1 MKRLLRRTF
10 PIGVSPQPD
19 AAQRERPAWRRVL
32 ALGWLLL
39 GLLLPGVAS
48 ADEPRREPATP
59 GGALARIRSAGV
71 LRVAIDATYPPMEF
85 LEGGQPV
92 GFDVELAREL
102 ARRLGVTA
110 EFIVMDW
117 DGILAGLT
125 SGRYDIILS
134 SMNITPARQQQVD
147 FVEYARMSQVFVTT
161 QGRTIRTEQELAGQR
176 VAVQTNTTSQRWVEQ
191 LQQRG
196 VAVQEV
202 RPFPGATEC
211 FAAVKSGQADVIVI
225 DEPVGRFFSQRDGSF
240 VITGQALEPEPIG
253 IAINKQD
260 KDLSAAI
267 SRAFEDIRRS
277 GELKRLSERWFGG
290 ELGQPVKPQ
299 GFWSFSSEVVLP
311 RVLQG
316 LRVTLQL
323 TLGSGGIGIA
333 LGLLVALARISRRRT
348 ARGAAIAYITLF
360 RGTPLL
366 LQLLFIFFALPLIMG
381 IRLGPMAA
389 GLAAL
394 SLNAAAYIA
403 EIFRAAIE
411 SIDKGQMEAA
421 RALGMSHELA
431 MRRVILPQTFRRLI
445 PPLVNELAAL
455 SKDTSL
461 VMVIALPE
469 MLYETKQLAGTYLR
483 PEVYAWAAIGY
494 LIIVVTLSAL
504 AQRLERRLEARG
516 T

>member
-1 MKRLLRRTF
+1 MVSRLVDMSLALA
-10 PIGVSPQPD
+10 VSP
-19 AAQRERPAWRRVL
+19 RRWAL
-32 ALGWLLL
+32 AVGCLLWVA
-39 GLLLPGVAS
+39 LLLPGLARATEPPRPPPPPVAV
-48 ADEPRREPATP
+48 P
-59 GGALARIRSAGV
+59 GGALARVQAAGV

-85 LEGGQPV
+85 LENGQPA
-92 GFDVELAREL
+92 GFDVELAREI
-102 ARRLGVTA
+102 AQRLSVRA

-134 SMNITPARQQQVD
+134 SMNITPVREQQVD

-161 QGRTIRTEQELAGQR
+161 RDRNIRTEEELAGQR
-176 VAVQTNTTSQRWVEQ
+176 VAVQTNTTSQRWVQQ

-196 VAVQEV
+196 VAVTEL

-225 DEPVGRFFSQRDGSF
+225 DEPVGRFFARRDDTF

-260 KDLSAAI
+260 ADLTEAVSW
-267 SRAFEDIRRS
+267 AFERIRDDGTLR
-277 GELKRLSERWFGG
+277 RLSEHWFGG
-290 ELGQPVKPQ
+290 VLGEAAHTPQ
-299 GFWSFSSEVVLP
+299 GFWSFSRETVLP
-311 RVLQG
+311 RVFQG
-316 LRVTLQL
+316 LGVTLQL
-323 TLGSGGIGIA
+323 TLGSGACGIA
-333 LGLLVALARISRRRT
+333 LGLVLSLARISRRR
-348 ARGAAIAYITLF
+348 AIRGVAVAYITVF

-366 LQLLFIFFALPLIMG
+366 LQLLFIFFALPLMLG
-381 IRLGPMAA
+381 VRLGPMAA
-389 GLAAL
+389 GLTAL

-494 LIIVVTLSAL
+494 LIIVVALSAL

>member
-1 MKRLLRRTF
+1 MTRVALIIRALSFHEGRCARVMKRLSVATTC
-10 PIGVSPQPD
+10 
-19 AAQRERPAWRRVL
+19 
-32 ALGWLLL
+32 LLL
-39 GLLLPGVAS
+39 GVLLAGLA
-48 ADEPRREPATP
+48 AAEEPQPTPATPATTP
-59 GGALARIRSAGV
+59 GGALARIQASGV

-85 LEGGQPV
+85 LENGQPV
-92 GFDVELAREL
+92 GFDVDLAREI

-110 EFIVMDW
+110 QFIVMDW

-134 SMNITPARQQQVD
+134 SMNITPAREQQVD

-161 QGRTIRTEQELAGQR
+161 RGQSIRTEEELAGHR

-191 LQQRG
+191 LQKRG
-196 VAVQEV
+196 VAVKEL

-225 DEPVGRFFSQRDGSF
+225 DEPVGRFFSRRDDSF

-260 KDLSAAI
+260 PDLTAAI
-267 SRAFEDIRRS
+267 RRAFADIQS
-277 GELKRLSERWFGG
+277 TGGLKRLSEHWFGG
-290 ELGQPVKPQ
+290 ELGQAVKPQ
-299 GFWSFSSEVVLP
+299 GFWTFSRAVVLP
-311 RVLQG
+311 RVIQG
-316 LRVTLQL
+316 LGVTLQL
-323 TLGSGGIGIA
+323 TLGSGALGIA
-333 LGLLVALARISRRRT
+333 LGLLVALARISRRSA
-348 ARGAAIAYITLF
+348 ARGVAKAYITLF

-366 LQLLFIFFALPLIMG
+366 LQLLFIFFALPLMMG
-381 IRLGPMAA
+381 VRLGPMAA
-389 GLAAL
+389 GLTAL

-483 PEVYAWAAIGY
+483 PEVYAWAAVGY
-494 LIIVVTLSAL
+494 LIIVVALTAL

>member
-1 MKRLLRRTF
+1 M
-10 PIGVSPQPD
+10 GVGPEPD
-19 AAQRERPAWRRVL
+19 AAQCARPAWSQIL

-39 GLLLPGVAS
+39 GLLLPGLAA
-48 ADEPRREPATP
+48 ADEPGGEPTTP
-59 GGALARIRSAGV
+59 GGALARIQSAGV
-71 LRVAIDATYPPMEF
+71 LRVAIDATYPPMEY

-92 GFDVELAREL
+92 GFDVDLAREL

-161 QGRTIRTEQELAGQR
+161 QGRHIRTEQELAGQR

-196 VAVQEV
+196 VAVREV

-225 DEPVGRFFSQRDGSF
+225 DEPVGRFFSRRDASF

-277 GELKRLSERWFGG
+277 GELKRLSELWFGG

-323 TLGSGGIGIA
+323 TLGSGGLGIV

-389 GLAAL
+389 GLTAL

-494 LIIVVTLSAL
+494 LIIVVALSAL

>member
-1 MKRLLRRTF
+1 MKRWSLT
-10 PIGVSPQPD
+10 IGC
-19 AAQRERPAWRRVL
+19 
-32 ALGWLLL
+32 LLL
-39 GLLLPGVAS
+39 AVLLPSLARG
-48 ADEPRREPATP
+48 DEPRSTTAPPVAAQ
-59 GGALARIRSAGV
+59 GGALARVQAAGV

-92 GFDVELAREL
+92 GFDVDLAREI
-102 ARRLGVTA
+102 ARRLGVSA
-110 EFIVMDW
+110 QFVVMDW

-147 FVEYARMSQVFVTT
+147 FIEYARMSQVFVTT
-161 QGRTIRTEQELAGQR
+161 RGRTIRTEQELAGHR
-176 VAVQTNTTSQRWVEQ
+176 VAVQTNTTSQRFVEQ

-196 VAVQEV
+196 VAVQEI

-225 DEPVGRFFSQRDGSF
+225 DEPVGRFFSRRDDSF

-260 KDLSAAI
+260 ADLTAAI
-267 SRAFEDIRRS
+267 RQAFEDIRAS

-290 ELGQPVKPQ
+290 ELGQAVKPQ
-299 GFWSFSSEVVLP
+299 GFWTFSLEVVLP

-316 LRVTLQL
+316 LGVTLQL
-323 TLGSGGIGIA
+323 TLGSGACGIA
-333 LGLLVALARISRRRT
+333 LGLLVALARISRRSVF
-348 ARGAAIAYITLF
+348 RGVATAYITLF

-366 LQLLFIFFALPLIMG
+366 LQLLFIFFALPLMMG
-381 IRLGPMAA
+381 VRLGPMAA
-389 GLAAL
+389 GLVAL

-483 PEVYAWAAIGY
+483 PEVYAWAAVGY
-494 LIIVVTLSAL
+494 LIIVVALSAL

>member
-1 MKRLLRRTF
+1 MRRWSLAIGCILL
-10 PIGVSPQPD
+10 
-19 AAQRERPAWRRVL
+19 AAF
-32 ALGWLLL
+32 
-39 GLLLPGVAS
+39 LPGLA
-48 ADEPRREPATP
+48 AGDEPPNVPATAP
-59 GGALARIRSAGV
+59 AGALARIRASGV

-85 LEGGQPV
+85 LENGQPV
-92 GFDVELAREL
+92 GFDVELAREI

-110 EFIVMDW
+110 QFIVMDW

-147 FVEYARMSQVFVTT
+147 FVEYARLSQVFVTT
-161 QGRTIRTEQELAGQR
+161 RGRNIRTEQELAGHS

-196 VAVQEV
+196 IAVREI
-202 RPFPGATEC
+202 RAFPGATES
-211 FAAVKSGQADVIVI
+211 FAALKSGQADVIVV
-225 DEPVGRFFSQRDGSF
+225 DEPVGLYFAHEDDTF

-260 KDLSAAI
+260 ADLTAAI
-267 SRAFEDIRRS
+267 TQAFADIKAS

-290 ELGQPVKPQ
+290 ELGQTAKPR
-299 GFWSFSSEVVLP
+299 GFWVFSREVVLP

-316 LRVTLQL
+316 LGVTLQL
-323 TLGSGGIGIA
+323 TLGSGVLGIA
-333 LGLLVALARISRRRT
+333 LGLLVALARISRRSGLR
-348 ARGAAIAYITLF
+348 AVAVAYITLF

-366 LQLLFIFFALPLIMG
+366 LQLLFIFFALPLFAG
-381 IRLGPMAA
+381 IRMGPMAA
-389 GLAAL
+389 GLSAL

-469 MLYETKQLAGTYLR
+469 MLYETKQIAGTYLR

-494 LIIVVTLSAL
+494 LIIVVALSTL
-504 AQRLERRLEARG
+504 AQRLERRMEARG

>member
-1 MKRLLRRTF
+1 MMRS
-10 PIGVSPQPD
+10 G
-19 AAQRERPAWRRVL
+19 L
-32 ALGWLLL
+32 ATACLLL
-39 GLLLPGVAS
+39 AVLLAS
-48 ADEPRREPATP
+48 SAAGEEPR
-59 GGALARIRSAGV
+59 ALERIQSSGV
-71 LRVAIDATYPPMEF
+71 LRVAIDATYPPMEY
-85 LEGGQPV
+85 LENGQPV
-92 GFDVELAREL
+92 GFDVDLSREL

-110 EFIVMDW
+110 QFIVMDW

-125 SGRYDIILS
+125 SGRYDIIVS
-134 SMNITPARQQQVD
+134 SMNITPERQQQVD

-161 QGRTIRTEQELAGQR
+161 RGRSIRTEEELAGQR

-191 LQQRG
+191 RVARGIAIRELQ
-196 VAVQEV
+196 A
-202 RPFPGATEC
+202 FPGAIEC
-211 FAAVKSGQADVIVI
+211 FTALKSGQADVIVI
-225 DEPVGRFFSQRDGSF
+225 DEPVGLFFSRRDDTF
-240 VITGQALEPEPIG
+240 VVTGRALEAEPIG
-253 IAINKQD
+253 IAINKTD
-260 KDLSAAI
+260 PDLTAAI
-267 SRAFEDIRRS
+267 TRAFEDIRRG
-277 GELKRLSERWFGG
+277 GELKRLSEHWFGG
-290 ELGQPVKPQ
+290 ELGQARKPQ
-299 GFWSFSSEVVLP
+299 GFWTFSREVVLP
-311 RVLQG
+311 RMLQG
-316 LRVTLQL
+316 MGVTLQL
-323 TLGSGGIGIA
+323 TLGSGVLGLA
-333 LGLLVALARISRRRT
+333 LGLLVSLARISRRS
-348 ARGAAIAYITLF
+348 ALRGVATAYITLF

-366 LQLLFIFFALPLIMG
+366 LQLLFIFFALPLMVG

-469 MLYETKQLAGTYLR
+469 LLYETRQLAGTYLR
-483 PEVYAWAAIGY
+483 PEVYAWAAVGY
-494 LIIVVTLSAL
+494 LLIVVALTAL

>member
-1 MKRLLRRTF
+1 MK
-10 PIGVSPQPD
+10 PVVSHLGTG
-19 AAQRERPAWRRVL
+19 AARAVGL
-32 ALGWLLL
+32 AWLLL
-39 GLLLPGVAS
+39 GLLLSGA
-48 ADEPRREPATP
+48 AAAGEPATAES
-59 GGALARIRSAGV
+59 ALARIRSTGV

-92 GFDVELAREL
+92 GFDVDLAREL

-125 SGRYDIILS
+125 SGRYDIIVS

-147 FVEYARMSQVFVTT
+147 FIEYARMSQVFVTT
-161 QGRTIRTEQELAGQR
+161 RGRAIRTEQELAGQR

-196 VAVQEV
+196 VPIQAIH
-202 RPFPGATEC
+202 PFPGATEC
-211 FAAVKSGQADVIVI
+211 FAAVKSGQADVVVI
-225 DEPVGRFFSQRDGSF
+225 DEPVGRFFARRDSAF

-253 IAINKQD
+253 IAINKED
-260 KDLSAAI
+260 PDLYEALA
-267 SRAFEDIRRS
+267 RAFEEIQRG

-290 ELGQPVKPQ
+290 ELGQAVKPQ
-299 GFWSFSSEVVLP
+299 GFWSFSGEVVLP

-316 LRVTLQL
+316 LGVTLQL
-323 TLGSGGIGIA
+323 TLGAGVFGVA
-333 LGLLVALARISRRRT
+333 LGLLVALARISRNQGI
-348 ARGAAIAYITLF
+348 RGAAVGYITLF

-366 LQLLFIFFALPLIMG
+366 LQLLFIFFALPLIIG

-389 GLAAL
+389 GLTAL

-469 MLYETKQLAGTYLR
+469 LLYQTKQVAGTYLR
-483 PEVYAWAAIGY
+483 PEVYAWAAVGY
-494 LIIVVTLSAL
+494 LIIVVTLSEL
-504 AQRLERRLEARG
+504 ARRLERRLEARG
-516 T
+516 A

>member
-1 MKRLLRRTF
+1 MNRW
-10 PIGVSPQPD
+10 S
-19 AAQRERPAWRRVL
+19 AATAC
-32 ALGWLLL
+32 LLL
-39 GLLLPGVAS
+39 GVLLPVLA
-48 ADEPRREPATP
+48 EPAP
-59 GGALARIRSAGV
+59 AGELERIRTAGV

-85 LEGGQPV
+85 LENGQPV
-92 GFDVELAREL
+92 GFDVDLSREL

-110 EFIVMDW
+110 QFIVMDW

-125 SGRYDIILS
+125 SGRYDIIVS
-134 SMNITPARQQQVD
+134 SMNITPERLQQVD
-147 FVEYARMSQVFVTT
+147 FIEYARLSQVFVTT
-161 QGRTIRTEQELAGQR
+161 RGQSIRTEQELAGHR
-176 VAVQTNTTSQRWVEQ
+176 VAVQTNTTSQRWVER

-196 VAVQEV
+196 VHVREI

-211 FAAVKSGQADVIVI
+211 FSAVKAGQADVIVI
-225 DEPVGRFFSQRDGSF
+225 DEPVGLFFARRDDAF
-240 VITGQALEPEPIG
+240 VMTGKALDAEPIG
-253 IAINKQD
+253 IAID
-260 KDLSAAI
+260 KKAPDLTAALT
-267 SRAFEDIRRS
+267 RALQDIRDS
-277 GELKRLSERWFGG
+277 GEQKRLSERWFGA
-290 ELGQPVKPQ
+290 ELGQAAKPQ
-299 GFWSFSSEVVLP
+299 GFWMFSREVALP

-316 LRVTLQL
+316 LGVTLQL
-323 TLGSGGIGIA
+323 TLGAGGLGIA
-333 LGLLVALARISRRRT
+333 WGMLVALARISRRT
-348 ARGAAIAYITLF
+348 GLRGLAVAYITLF

-366 LQLLFIFFALPLIMG
+366 LQLLFIFFALPIVAG
-381 IRLGPMAA
+381 IRMGPMAA
-389 GLAAL
+389 GVIAL

-494 LIIVVTLSAL
+494 LLIVAALSAL

>member
-1 MKRLLRRTF
+1 MRRQRLT
-10 PIGVSPQPD
+10 
-19 AAQRERPAWRRVL
+19 
-32 ALGWLLL
+32 WLLL
-39 GLLLPGVAS
+39 GVLLLPMLS
-48 ADEPRREPATP
+48 ARAEPKPSGLERVQK
-59 GGALARIRSAGV
+59 SGV

-85 LEGGQPV
+85 LENGQPV
-92 GFDVELAREL
+92 GFDVDMSREL
-102 ARRLGVTA
+102 ARKLGVTA
-110 EFIVMDW
+110 QFIVMDW

-125 SGRYDIILS
+125 SGRYDIIVS

-161 QGRTIRTEQELAGQR
+161 RDRAIRKEEDLAGR
-176 VAVQTNTTSQRWVEQ
+176 SVAVQTNTTSQRWVEQ
-191 LQQRG
+191 LRQRG
-196 VAVQEV
+196 VKVGQLH
-202 RPFPGATEC
+202 PFPGATEC
-211 FAAVKSGQADVIVI
+211 FAAVKSGQAEVVVI
-225 DEPVGRFFSQRDGSF
+225 DEPVGRFFARRDDTF
-240 VITGQALEPEPIG
+240 VITGQALEAEPIG
-253 IAINKQD
+253 MALDKQD
-260 KDLSAAI
+260 SDLTAAI
-267 SRAFEDIRRS
+267 ARALEELRQA
-277 GELKRLSERWFGG
+277 GELRRLSEHWFGG
-290 ELGQPVKPQ
+290 ELGQAAPPP
-299 GFWSFSSEVVLP
+299 GFWTFSLTTVLP

-316 LRVTLQL
+316 MGVTLQL
-323 TLGSGGIGIA
+323 TLGSGGLGIA
-333 LGLLVALARISRRRT
+333 LGLLVAMGRISRRAALRGV
-348 ARGAAIAYITLF
+348 ARAYITLF

-366 LQLLFIFFALPLIMG
+366 LQLLFIFFALPLVVG

-483 PEVYAWAAIGY
+483 PEVYAWAAVGY
-494 LIIVVTLSAL
+494 LLIVVALSAL
-504 AQRLERRLEARG
+504 ARRLERRLEAQG

>member
-1 MKRLLRRTF
+1 MKRVRL
-10 PIGVSPQPD
+10 I
-19 AAQRERPAWRRVL
+19 
-32 ALGWLLL
+32 LGCLLL
-39 GLLLPGVAS
+39 VALLAPGLS
-48 ADEPRREPATP
+48 AGTGEAPATQGP
-59 GGALARIRSAGV
+59 SSEGALARIQAAGV

-85 LEGGQPV
+85 LENGQPA

-110 EFIVMDW
+110 QFIVMDW

-125 SGRYDIILS
+125 SGRYDIIVS

-147 FVEYARMSQVFVTT
+147 FIEYARMSQVFVTT
-161 QGRTIRTEQELAGQR
+161 RGQRIRTEQELAGR
-176 VAVQTNTTSQRWVEQ
+176 DVAVQTNTTSQRWVEQ
-191 LQQRG
+191 LRQRG
-196 VAVQEV
+196 VAVRAV
-202 RPFPGATEC
+202 HSFPGATEC
-211 FAAVKSGQADVIVI
+211 FAAVKSGQAEVVVI
-225 DEPVGRFFSQRDGSF
+225 DEPVGRYFSRLDDAF
-240 VITGQALEPEPIG
+240 VITGQALDAEPIG

-260 KDLSAAI
+260 QELTAALT
-267 SRAFEDIRRS
+267 RAFEALQRE
-277 GELKRLSERWFGG
+277 GVLKQLSERWFGG
-290 ELGQPVKPQ
+290 ELGQAVLPQ
-299 GFWSFSSEVVLP
+299 GFWAFSREVVIP

-316 LRVTLQL
+316 LGVTLQL
-323 TLGSGGIGIA
+323 TLGSGGLGIA
-333 LGLLVALARISRRRT
+333 LGLFVAMGRISRRAGIRGL
-348 ARGAAIAYITLF
+348 ARAYITLF

-366 LQLLFIFFALPLIMG
+366 LQLLFIFFALPLIAG
-381 IRLGPMAA
+381 VRLGPMAA

-421 RALGMSHELA
+421 RALGMSHDLA

-469 MLYETKQLAGTYLR
+469 MLFETKQLAGTYLR
-483 PEVYAWAAIGY
+483 PEVYAWAAVGY
-494 LIIVVTLSAL
+494 LIIVMTLSAL
-504 AQRLERRLEARG
+504 ARRLEQRLEARG

>member
-1 MKRLLRRTF
+1 MSMMAGRLVDISPALS
-10 PIGVSPQPD
+10 VSP
-19 AAQRERPAWRRVL
+19 RRWGL
-32 ALGWLLL
+32 AVGWLLL
-39 GLLLPGVAS
+39 VGLLLPGLATAQAPPSPSAPPSAS
-48 ADEPRREPATP
+48 QD
-59 GGALARIRSAGV
+59 GALARIQAAGV
-71 LRVAIDATYPPMEF
+71 IRVAIDATYPPLAF
-85 LEGGQPV
+85 LENGQPV
-92 GFDVELAREL
+92 GVDVDIAREI

-110 EFIVMDW
+110 EFVVMDW

-134 SMNITPARQQQVD
+134 SMNITPARAQQVD
-147 FVEYARMSQVFVTT
+147 FVEYGRLSQVFVTT
-161 QGRTIRTEQELAGQR
+161 RDRNIRTEEELAGQR
-176 VAVQTNTTSQRWVEQ
+176 VAVQTNTTSQQWVER

-196 VAVQEV
+196 VAV
-202 RPFPGATEC
+202 RGIRSFPGATEC

-225 DEPVGRFFSQRDGSF
+225 DEPVGRFFARRDDTF
-240 VITGQALEPEPIG
+240 VITGQALESEPIG
-253 IAINKQD
+253 IAINK
-260 KDLSAAI
+260 KDTDLTAAI
-267 SRAFEDIRRS
+267 ARAFEDVRNS
-277 GELKRLSERWFGG
+277 GTLKRISEHWYGG
-290 ELGQPVKPQ
+290 ELGQAAKSQ
-299 GFWSFSSEVVLP
+299 GFWVFSRETVLP
-311 RVLQG
+311 RVFQG
-316 LRVTLQL
+316 LGVTLQL
-323 TLGSGGIGIA
+323 TLGSGALGIA
-333 LGLLVALARISRRRT
+333 LGLVLSLARISRRRPI
-348 ARGAAIAYITLF
+348 RGVALAYITLF

-366 LQLLFIFFALPLIMG
+366 LQLLFIFFALPLMLG
-381 IRLGPMAA
+381 VRLGPMAA
-389 GLAAL
+389 GLTAL

-469 MLYETKQLAGTYLR
+469 MLYETKQLASTYLR

-494 LIIVVTLSAL
+494 LIIVVALSAL
-504 AQRLERRLEARG
+504 AQRLERRLEERG

>member
-1 MKRLLRRTF
+1 MKR
-10 PIGVSPQPD
+10 PG
-19 AAQRERPAWRRVL
+19 L
-32 ALGWLLL
+32 ATACLLL
-39 GLLLPGVAS
+39 AVLLSGPAAG
-48 ADEPRREPATP
+48 EPPRAGPAEPSS
-59 GGALARIRSAGV
+59 ALARIQAAGV

-85 LEGGQPV
+85 LENGQPV

-110 EFIVMDW
+110 QFIVMDW

-125 SGRYDIILS
+125 SGRYDIIVS
-134 SMNITPARQQQVD
+134 SMNITPARAQQVD

-161 QGRTIRTEQELAGQR
+161 RGRSFRTEAQLAGQR
-176 VAVQTNTTSQRWVEQ
+176 VAVQTNTTSQRWVQQ
-191 LQQRG
+191 LVQRG
-196 VAVQEV
+196 VAVREI

-211 FAAVKSGQADVIVI
+211 FAAVQSGQADVIVI
-225 DEPVGRFFSQRDGSF
+225 DEPVGRFFAQRDDHF

-253 IAINKQD
+253 IAINKQEPE
-260 KDLSAAI
+260 LTGAI
-267 SRAFEDIRRS
+267 RRAFEDFQRT
-277 GELKRLSERWFGG
+277 GGLKRLSAHWFGG
-290 ELGQPVKPQ
+290 ELGQAVKPS
-299 GFWSFSSEVVLP
+299 GFWTFSREVVLP
-311 RVLQG
+311 RVIRG
-316 LRVTLQL
+316 LGVTLQL
-323 TLGSGGIGIA
+323 TFGAGGLGLA
-333 LGLLVALARISRRRT
+333 LGLLVALARISRRT
-348 ARGAAIAYITLF
+348 AIRGVATAYITLF

-366 LQLLFIFFALPLIMG
+366 LQLLFIFFALPLMMG
-381 IRLGPMAA
+381 VRLGPMAA
-389 GLAAL
+389 GITAL

-469 MLYETKQLAGTYLR
+469 LLYETKQLAGTYLR
-483 PEVYAWAAIGY
+483 PEVYAWAALGY
-494 LIIVVTLSAL
+494 LIIVVALSAL

>member
-1 MKRLLRRTF
+1 
-10 PIGVSPQPD
+10 
-19 AAQRERPAWRRVL
+19 
-32 ALGWLLL
+32 
-39 GLLLPGVAS
+39 
-48 ADEPRREPATP
+48 
-59 GGALARIRSAGV
+59 
-71 LRVAIDATYPPMEF
+71 MEF
-85 LEGGQPV
+85 LENGQPV
-92 GFDVELAREL
+92 GFDVDLSREL

-110 EFIVMDW
+110 QFIVMDW

-125 SGRYDIILS
+125 SGRYDIIVS
-134 SMNITPARQQQVD
+134 SMNITPERLQQVD
-147 FVEYARMSQVFVTT
+147 FIEYARLSQVFVTT
-161 QGRTIRTEQELAGQR
+161 RGQSIRTEQELAGHR
-176 VAVQTNTTSQRWVEQ
+176 VAVQTNTTSQRWVER

-196 VAVQEV
+196 VHVREI

-211 FAAVKSGQADVIVI
+211 FSAVKAGQADVIVI
-225 DEPVGRFFSQRDGSF
+225 DEPVGLFFARRDDAF
-240 VITGQALEPEPIG
+240 VMTGKALDAEPIG
-253 IAINKQD
+253 IAID
-260 KDLSAAI
+260 KKAPDLTAALT
-267 SRAFEDIRRS
+267 RALQDIRDS
-277 GELKRLSERWFGG
+277 GEQKRLSERWFGA
-290 ELGQPVKPQ
+290 ELGQAAKPQ
-299 GFWSFSSEVVLP
+299 GFWMFSREVALP

-316 LRVTLQL
+316 LGVTLQL
-323 TLGSGGIGIA
+323 TLGAGGLGIA
-333 LGLLVALARISRRRT
+333 WGMLVALARISRRT
-348 ARGAAIAYITLF
+348 GLRGLAVAYITLF

-366 LQLLFIFFALPLIMG
+366 LQLLFIFFALPIVAG
-381 IRLGPMAA
+381 IRMGPMAA
-389 GLAAL
+389 GVIAL

-494 LIIVVTLSAL
+494 LLIVAALSAL

>member
-1 MKRLLRRTF
+1 MKRILRRTF
-10 PIGVSPQPD
+10 PIGVSQEFD
-19 AAQRERPAWRRVL
+19 SAQRERTAWRRVL
-32 ALGWLLL
+32 ALGGLLL
-39 GLLLPGVAS
+39 GLLLPSHAS
-48 ADEPRREPATP
+48 ADEPRSEPATP

-92 GFDVELAREL
+92 GFDVDLAREL

-147 FVEYARMSQVFVTT
+147 FIEYARMSQVFVTT
-161 QGRTIRTEQELAGQR
+161 QGRNIRTEQELAGQR

-196 VAVQEV
+196 VAVREV
-202 RPFPGATEC
+202 RPFPGATES

-225 DEPVGRFFSQRDGSF
+225 DEPVGRFFARRDGSF

-267 SRAFEDIRRS
+267 SRALDDIRRS
-277 GELKRLSERWFGG
+277 GELKRLSELWFGG
-290 ELGQPVKPQ
+290 ELGQPLTPQ
-299 GFWSFSSEVVLP
+299 GFWSFSKEVVLP

-323 TLGSGGIGIA
+323 TLGSGGLGIA
-333 LGLLVALARISRRRT
+333 LGLLVALARISRRRIV
-348 ARGAAIAYITLF
+348 RGAATAYITLF

-381 IRLGPMAA
+381 VRLGPMAA

-431 MRRVILPQTFRRLI
+431 MRRIILPQTFRRLI

-494 LIIVVTLSAL
+494 LIIVVALSAL

>member
-1 MKRLLRRTF
+1 MLL
-10 PIGVSPQPD
+10 P
-19 AAQRERPAWRRVL
+19 VL
-32 ALGWLLL
+32 A
-39 GLLLPGVAS
+39 
-48 ADEPRREPATP
+48 EPAP
-59 GGALARIRSAGV
+59 AGELERIRTAGV

-85 LEGGQPV
+85 LENGQPV
-92 GFDVELAREL
+92 GFDVDLSREL

-110 EFIVMDW
+110 QFIVMDW

-125 SGRYDIILS
+125 SGRYDIIVS
-134 SMNITPARQQQVD
+134 SMNITPERLQQVD
-147 FVEYARMSQVFVTT
+147 FIEYARLSQVFVTT
-161 QGRTIRTEQELAGQR
+161 RGQSIRTEQELAGHR
-176 VAVQTNTTSQRWVEQ
+176 VAVQTNTTSQRWVER

-196 VAVQEV
+196 VHVREI

-211 FAAVKSGQADVIVI
+211 FSAVKAGQADVIVI
-225 DEPVGRFFSQRDGSF
+225 DEPVGLFFARRDDAF
-240 VITGQALEPEPIG
+240 VMTGKALDAEPIG
-253 IAINKQD
+253 IAID
-260 KDLSAAI
+260 KKAPDLTAALT
-267 SRAFEDIRRS
+267 RALQDIRDS
-277 GELKRLSERWFGG
+277 GEQKRLSERWFGA
-290 ELGQPVKPQ
+290 ELGQAAKPQ
-299 GFWSFSSEVVLP
+299 GFWMFSREVALP

-316 LRVTLQL
+316 LGVTLQL
-323 TLGSGGIGIA
+323 TLGAGGLGIA
-333 LGLLVALARISRRRT
+333 WGMLVALARISRRT
-348 ARGAAIAYITLF
+348 GLRGLAVAYITLF

-366 LQLLFIFFALPLIMG
+366 LQLLFIFFALPIVAG
-381 IRLGPMAA
+381 IRMGPMAA
-389 GLAAL
+389 GVIAL

-494 LIIVVTLSAL
+494 LLIVAALSAL

>member
-1 MKRLLRRTF
+1 MKRS
-10 PIGVSPQPD
+10 G
-19 AAQRERPAWRRVL
+19 L
-32 ALGWLLL
+32 ATACLLL
-39 GLLLPGVAS
+39 AVLLANLAAGE
-48 ADEPRREPATP
+48 EPRARLAAPSGP
-59 GGALARIRSAGV
+59 SGALARIQASGE
-71 LRVAIDATYPPMEF
+71 LRVAIDATYPPMEY
-85 LEGGQPV
+85 LENGQPV

-110 EFIVMDW
+110 RFIVMDW

-125 SGRYDIILS
+125 SGRYDLIVS
-134 SMNITPARQQQVD
+134 SMNITPERQQQVD

-161 QGRTIRTEQELAGQR
+161 RGRSVRTEEELAGQR

-191 LQQRG
+191 LGHRG
-196 VAVQEV
+196 IAIREL

-225 DEPVGRFFSQRDGSF
+225 DEPVGRFFSRRDDTF
-240 VITGQALEPEPIG
+240 LITGQALEPEPIG

-260 KDLSAAI
+260 AELTAAI
-267 SRAFEDIRRS
+267 RQALEDLRSS
-277 GELKRLSERWFGG
+277 GELKRLSEHWFGG
-290 ELGQPVKPQ
+290 ELGQALKPQ
-299 GFWSFSSEVVLP
+299 GFWMFSLEVALP

-316 LRVTLQL
+316 LGVTLQL
-323 TLGSGGIGIA
+323 TLGAGGLGLA
-333 LGLLVALARISRRRT
+333 LGLLVALARLSRRAVLRGV
-348 ARGAAIAYITLF
+348 ARAYITLF

-366 LQLLFIFFALPLIMG
+366 LQLLFIFFALPMMLG
-381 IRLGPMAA
+381 VRLGPMAA
-389 GLAAL
+389 GITAL

-411 SIDKGQMEAA
+411 SIDKGQLEAA
-421 RALGMSHELA
+421 RALGMSRGLA

-469 MLYETKQLAGTYLR
+469 LLYETKQLAGTYLR
-483 PEVYAWAAIGY
+483 PEVYVWAALGY
-494 LIIVVTLSAL
+494 LLIVLALSTL
-504 AQRLERRLEARG
+504 AQRLEHRLEARG
-516 T
+516 S

>member
-1 MKRLLRRTF
+1 M
-10 PIGVSPQPD
+10 SPQPD

-39 GLLLPGVAS
+39 GLLLPGLAS
-48 ADEPRREPATP
+48 ADEPRREPAAP
-59 GGALARIRSAGV
+59 GGALARIQSSGV

-211 FAAVKSGQADVIVI
+211 F
-225 DEPVGRFFSQRDGSF
+225 
-240 VITGQALEPEPIG
+240 
-253 IAINKQD
+253 
-260 KDLSAAI
+260 
-267 SRAFEDIRRS
+267 
-277 GELKRLSERWFGG
+277 
-290 ELGQPVKPQ
+290 
-299 GFWSFSSEVVLP
+299 
-311 RVLQG
+311 
-316 LRVTLQL
+316 
-323 TLGSGGIGIA
+323 
-333 LGLLVALARISRRRT
+333 
-348 ARGAAIAYITLF
+348 
-360 RGTPLL
+360 
-366 LQLLFIFFALPLIMG
+366 
-381 IRLGPMAA
+381 
-389 GLAAL
+389 
-394 SLNAAAYIA
+394 
-403 EIFRAAIE
+403 
-411 SIDKGQMEAA
+411 
-421 RALGMSHELA
+421 
-431 MRRVILPQTFRRLI
+431 
-445 PPLVNELAAL
+445 
-455 SKDTSL
+455 
-461 VMVIALPE
+461 
-469 MLYETKQLAGTYLR
+469 
-483 PEVYAWAAIGY
+483 
-494 LIIVVTLSAL
+494 
-504 AQRLERRLEARG
+504 
-516 T
+516 

>member
-1 MKRLLRRTF
+1 M
-10 PIGVSPQPD
+10 
-19 AAQRERPAWRRVL
+19 
-32 ALGWLLL
+32 WLLL
-39 GLLLPGVAS
+39 GLVVTRPAS
-48 ADEPRREPATP
+48 AEEPAVPAAATP
-59 GGALARIRSAGV
+59 GGALARVRAAGV
-71 LRVAIDATYPPMEF
+71 LRVAIDATYPPMEY
-85 LEGGQPV
+85 LENGQLV
-92 GFDVELAREL
+92 GFDVDLAREI
-102 ARRLGVTA
+102 AKRLGVSA
-110 EFIVMDW
+110 QFIVMDW

-134 SMNITPARQQQVD
+134 SMNITPERTQQVD

-161 QGRTIRTEQELAGQR
+161 RGKSIRTEEALAGQR

-191 LQQRG
+191 LKRRG
-196 VAVQEV
+196 VAVSEI

-211 FAAVKSGQADVIVI
+211 FSAVKSGQADVIVI
-225 DEPVGRFFSQRDGSF
+225 DEPVGLFFSHRDDSF

-260 KDLSAAI
+260 HDLTEAI
-267 SRAFEDIRRS
+267 ARTFEEIKSDGTR
-277 GELKRLSERWFGG
+277 KRLSEHWFGG
-290 ELGQPVKPQ
+290 ELGQALKPQ
-299 GFWSFSSEVVLP
+299 GFWTFSREVVLP
-311 RVLQG
+311 RVFQG
-316 LRVTLQL
+316 LGVTLQL
-323 TLGSGGIGIA
+323 TLGSGA
-333 LGLLVALARISRRRT
+333 LGVTLGMLVALVRISRRRGL
-348 ARGAAIAYITLF
+348 RGVAVAYITLF

-366 LQLLFIFFALPLIMG
+366 LQLLFIFFALPLIVG
-381 IRLGPMAA
+381 VRLGPMAA
-389 GLAAL
+389 GIVAL

-421 RALGMSHELA
+421 RALGMSHGLA

-483 PEVYAWAAIGY
+483 PEAYAWAAVGY
-494 LIIVVTLSAL
+494 LIIVLALTAL
-504 AQRLERRLEARG
+504 AQRLEKRLEARG
-516 T
+516 S

>member
-1 MKRLLRRTF
+1 MKRWSLTIICLLW
-10 PIGVSPQPD
+10 V
-19 AAQRERPAWRRVL
+19 A
-32 ALGWLLL
+32 
-39 GLLLPGVAS
+39 LLPGLAPGEEPTRSAPAPVA
-48 ADEPRREPATP
+48 PP
-59 GGALARIRSAGV
+59 GGALARVQAAGV

-85 LEGGQPV
+85 LENGQPV
-92 GFDVELAREL
+92 GFDIDLAREI

-110 EFIVMDW
+110 QFVVMDW

-161 QGRTIRTEQELAGQR
+161 RGRSIRTEEELAGYR

-191 LQQRG
+191 LQKRG
-196 VAVQEV
+196 VAVTEI

-225 DEPVGRFFSQRDGSF
+225 DEPVGRFFSRRDDSF

-260 KDLSAAI
+260 ADLTAAI
-267 SRAFEDIRRS
+267 ARAFEDIRATGTLKQLS
-277 GELKRLSERWFGG
+277 GHWFGG
-290 ELGQPVKPQ
+290 ELGQAMKPQ
-299 GFWSFSSEVVLP
+299 GFWSFSREVVLP

-316 LRVTLQL
+316 LGVTLQL
-323 TLGSGGIGIA
+323 TLGSGACGIA
-333 LGLLVALARISRRRT
+333 LGLLVALARISRRSVI
-348 ARGAAIAYITLF
+348 RGVASGYITLF

-366 LQLLFIFFALPLIMG
+366 LQLLFIFFALPLMIG
-381 IRLGPMAA
+381 VRLGPMAA
-389 GLAAL
+389 GLVAL

-483 PEVYAWAAIGY
+483 PEVYAWAAVGY
-494 LIIVVTLSAL
+494 LIIVVALTAL
-504 AQRLERRLEARG
+504 AQRLEKRLEARG
-516 T
+516 S

>member
-1 MKRLLRRTF
+1 MKRS
-10 PIGVSPQPD
+10 G
-19 AAQRERPAWRRVL
+19 L
-32 ALGWLLL
+32 ATACLLL
-39 GLLLPGVAS
+39 AVLLAGLARGE
-48 ADEPRREPATP
+48 EPQAGPSS
-59 GGALARIRSAGV
+59 ALARVQASGV
-71 LRVAIDATYPPMEF
+71 LRVAIDATYPPMEY
-85 LEGGQPV
+85 LENGEPV
-92 GFDVELAREL
+92 GFDVDLSREL

-110 EFIVMDW
+110 QFIVMDW

-125 SGRYDIILS
+125 SGRYDIIVS

-161 QGRTIRTEQELAGQR
+161 RGRNIRTEEQLAGQR
-176 VAVQTNTTSQRWVEQ
+176 VAVQTNTTSQRWVQQ
-191 LQQRG
+191 LVQRG
-196 VAVQEV
+196 IAVQEI

-211 FAAVKSGQADVIVI
+211 FAAVQSGQADVIVI
-225 DEPVGRFFSQRDGSF
+225 DEPVGLFFSRRDDTF

-253 IAINKQD
+253 IAIDKQEPE
-260 KDLSAAI
+260 LTAAI
-267 SRAFEDIRRS
+267 RGAFEDFQR
-277 GELKRLSERWFGG
+277 GGGLKRLSEQWFGG
-290 ELGQPVKPQ
+290 ELGQAVKPA
-299 GFWSFSSEVVLP
+299 GFWPFSRDVVLP

-316 LRVTLQL
+316 LAVTLQL
-323 TLGSGGIGIA
+323 TFGSGGIGLA
-333 LGLLVALARISRRRT
+333 LGLLVALARISRRT
-348 ARGAAIAYITLF
+348 AIRGVATLYITLF

-366 LQLLFIFFALPLIMG
+366 LQLLFIFFALPLMLG
-381 IRLGPMAA
+381 LRLGPMAA
-389 GLAAL
+389 GLTAL

-421 RALGMSHELA
+421 RALGMSYELA

-469 MLYETKQLAGTYLR
+469 LLYETKQLAGTYLR
-483 PEVYAWAAIGY
+483 PEVYAWAALGY
-494 LIIVVTLSAL
+494 LIIVVALSAL
-504 AQRLERRLEARG
+504 AQRLERQLEARG

>member
-1 MKRLLRRTF
+1 M
-10 PIGVSPQPD
+10 GCV
-19 AAQRERPAWRRVL
+19 
-32 ALGWLLL
+32 LLL
-39 GLLLPGVAS
+39 AALLPGLATGS
-48 ADEPRREPATP
+48 EPREASPATP
-59 GGALARIRSAGV
+59 PTGALARVRASGV

-85 LEGGQPV
+85 LENGQPV
-92 GFDVELAREL
+92 GFDVDLAREL
-102 ARRLGVTA
+102 ARRLGVRA
-110 EFIVMDW
+110 QFIVMDW

-134 SMNITPARQQQVD
+134 SMNITPARRQQVD
-147 FVEYARMSQVFVTT
+147 FIEYARMSQVFVTT
-161 QGRTIRTEQELAGQR
+161 RGQLIRTEQELAGR
-176 VAVQTNTTSQRWVEQ
+176 GVAVQTNTTSQRWVEQ
-191 LQQRG
+191 LRQRG
-196 VAVQEV
+196 VAVREIH
-202 RPFPGATEC
+202 PFPGATEC
-211 FAAVKSGQADVIVI
+211 FAAVKSGQAEVVVI
-225 DEPVGRFFSQRDGSF
+225 DEPVGRYFSRLDDTF

-253 IAINKQD
+253 IAINKED
-260 KDLSAAI
+260 KELTAAI
-267 SRAFEDIRRS
+267 ARAFEQLQRE
-277 GELKRLSERWFGG
+277 GFLKQLSERWFGG
-290 ELGQPVKPQ
+290 ELGQAVLPQ
-299 GFWSFSSEVVLP
+299 GFWAFSRQVVIP

-316 LRVTLQL
+316 LGVTLQL
-323 TLGSGGIGIA
+323 TLGSGGLGIA
-333 LGLLVALARISRRRT
+333 LGLLVAMARISRRAGVRGVART
-348 ARGAAIAYITLF
+348 YITLF

-366 LQLLFIFFALPLIMG
+366 LQLLFIFFALPLIVG
-381 IRLGPMAA
+381 VRLGPMAA
-389 GLAAL
+389 GLTAL

-483 PEVYAWAAIGY
+483 PEVYAWAAVGY
-494 LIIVVTLSAL
+494 LIIVVALSTLAR
-504 AQRLERRLEARG
+504 RLEQRLEARG